1 MQQWGDKYRGMVET
15 RDMLD
20 ENVKVLNRR
29 IGDMEVEVGEKSEIS
44 KKMQRANMEV
54 SAKLD
59 RM

>member
-1 MQQWGDKYRGMVET
+1 
-15 RDMLD
+15 MLD